1 MAEFFDTAFTM
12 PTTIWSV
19 LLVLVGLYWLVS
31 LFGIFDFEMLDG
43 ALDATEAL
51 DGLTDAA
58 DGLLDGADGVL
69 DGADGML
76 DGADGVLD
84 GADGLLDGADGMLDG
99 ADGLDHH
106 LHPRPSFFQH
116 AGFGEMPRIIS
127 LSLIVVFGWTFSYF
141 GTDWVG
147 DAGRFTISHIG
158 VVLGIGVGSLVLAIG
173 ATAIAIQP
181 LRRVVKFHGGPTRRE
196 LIGQT
201 CTVKTTRVDANFG
214 QAEAKDGQLLQ
225 VRSKNGDDLGYGTH
239 CVIFDYDR
247 QNEVFYISRLDE
259 DLS

>member
-19 LLVLVGLYWLVS
+19 LLLLVGLYWLVS

-51 DGLTDAA
+51 DGLSGAA
-58 DGLLDGADGVL
+58 DGLLDGADG
-69 DGADGML
+69 
-76 DGADGVLD
+76 
-84 GADGLLDGADGMLDG
+84 LLDGAAGMHDGAAGALDGAHGALDGAHGVLDG

-106 LHPRPSFFQH
+106 LEAHPGFFHH

-147 DAGRFTISHIG
+147 DAGRYTLSHLG
-158 VVLGIGVGSLVLAIG
+158 VVLGIGFGSLVLAIG

-196 LIGQT
+196 LIGRT
-201 CTVKTTRVDANFG
+201 CIVKTTRVDADFG
-214 QAEAKDGQLLQ
+214 QAETQDGQLLQ
-225 VRSKNGDDLGYGTH
+225 VRAKNGDELGYGTQ
-239 CVIFDYDR
+239 CVIFDYDT
-247 QNEVFYISRLDE
+247 QKEVFYISRLDE
-259 DLS
+259 ELS

>member
-19 LLVLVGLYWLVS
+19 LLLLVGLYWLVS
-31 LFGIFDFEMLDG
+31 LFGLFDFEMLDG

-51 DGLTDAA
+51 DGLSGAA
-58 DGLLDGADGVL
+58 DGLLDGAHGVL

-76 DGADGVLD
+76 DGADGALD
-84 GADGLLDGADGMLDG
+84 GAHGVLDG

-106 LHPRPSFFQH
+106 LEAHTGFFHH

-147 DAGRFTISHIG
+147 EAGRYTLSHLG

-196 LIGQT
+196 LIGKT
-201 CTVKTTRVDANFG
+201 CIVKTTRVDADFG
-214 QAEAKDGQLLQ
+214 QAETKDGQLLQ
-225 VRSKNGDDLGYGTH
+225 VRAKNGDGLGYGTQ
-239 CVIFDYDR
+239 CVIFDYDT
-247 QNEVFYISRLDE
+247 QEEVFYISRLDE
-259 DLS
+259 ELS

>member
-1 MAEFFDTAFTM
+1 MSEFLDTAFTM

-19 LLVLVGLYWLVS
+19 LLVLVGIYWVIS

-51 DGLTDAA
+51 DGMADAA

-76 DGADGVLD
+76 DGADGALELEPHV
-84 GADGLLDGADGMLDG
+84 G
-99 ADGLDHH
+99 
-106 LHPRPSFFQH
+106 FFER
-116 AGFGEMPRIIS
+116 AGFGEIPRIIT
-127 LSLIVVFGWTFSYF
+127 LSLTIFFGWIISFF
-141 GTDWVG
+141 GTGWIV
-147 DAGRFTISHIG
+147 DAGRFTFESFW
-158 VVLGIGVGSLVLAIG
+158 VVLGMGVVSLGVGLV

-196 LIGQT
+196 LIGGT
-201 CTVKTTRVDANFG
+201 CVVKTTRVDMSFG
-214 QAEAKDGQLLQ
+214 QAEAKEGQLIQ
-225 VRSKNGDDLGYGTH
+225 VRSKDGGGIGYGSR
-239 CVIFDYDR
+239 CVIFDYDAER
-247 QNEVFYISRLDE
+247 EVFYISKLDE